1 MTLIGKIT
9 VFHIFIFSCVLVC
22 DKSCDGCDG
31 PSNGDCKQCNPG
43 FKLNNTKCSR
53 KYLFLLVLLA
63 PDCSKL
69 TPNGHNCTNIGMIHV

>member
-1 MTLIGKIT
+1 MTVIGKIT
-9 VFHIFIFSCVLVC
+9 VFIFSYFPLFLVC

-53 KYLFLLVLLA
+53 KYFISACIAGTRLSEIDTKWA
-63 PDCSKL
+63 
-69 TPNGHNCTNIGMIHV
+69 